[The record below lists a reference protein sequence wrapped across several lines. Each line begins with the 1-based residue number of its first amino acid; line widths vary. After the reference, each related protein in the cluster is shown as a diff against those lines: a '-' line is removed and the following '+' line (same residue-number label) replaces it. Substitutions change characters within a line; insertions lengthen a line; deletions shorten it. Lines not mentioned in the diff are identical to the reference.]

1 MTTKVIRIDA
11 GTRRRQAD
19 LQSRLDELL
28 RLSAG
33 REDLQIEQLADPVD
47 QVRSNTERDMAVETL
62 NQQALS
68 IQNIRAALERI
79 EDGSYGCCERCDQ
92 QIPAKRLEALPWA
105 RMCVKC
111 QSEIEAE
118 SHSGRTIFHPAA

>member
-1 MTTKVIRIDA
+1 MTTNVIRIDA

-19 LQSRLDELL
+19 LQSRLDDLL
-28 RLSAG
+28 RLSAR
-33 REDLQIEQLADPVD
+33 REDLQIEQLADPAD

-79 EDGSYGCCERCDQ
+79 EDGCYGCCERCDQ

-105 RMCVKC
+105 RLCIKC
-111 QSEIEAE
+111 QSETEAE
-118 SHSGRTIFHPAA
+118 SHPGRTIFHTAA